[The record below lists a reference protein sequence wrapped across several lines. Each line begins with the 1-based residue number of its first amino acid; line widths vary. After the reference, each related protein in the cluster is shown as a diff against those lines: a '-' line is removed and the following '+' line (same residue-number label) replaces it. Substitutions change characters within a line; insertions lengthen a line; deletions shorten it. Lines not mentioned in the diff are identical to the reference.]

1 VIGSKPPASFALEP
15 DAGGDALVHR
25 SGRTWEHLRNSP
37 TFWIGAL
44 LVTGVTLAAIFA
56 PLLAPHDPTL
66 QFDDG
71 LTTIGAPLSHSSR
84 FPLGTD
90 FEGRDILSRLLFG
103 ARLSL
108 TITFVGNGLAVAL
121 GVVLGAVAG
130 WWQGWPGSVIM
141 RFTDMMLAF
150 PSLLLALALVG
161 IRGPSLSVIILVI
174 AMVSWT
180 GLCRITY
187 GQVTAL
193 RERPWIEGAR
203 ATGLSDLRI
212 LMRHVMPHLLAP
224 IVVYATLGMA
234 LTVVFEGSL
243 AYLGLGVPSPT
254 ASWGRMIRDGSDPN
268 SLQFYWLIVYPS
280 LALFVTVLGFNLI
293 GDALRDALDPRSP
306 ARRLR

>member
-1 VIGSKPPASFALEP
+1 MIGSAPPTHFALDPEA
-15 DAGGDALVHR
+15 DGEATARRG
-25 SGRTWEHLRNSP
+25 GRTWSSLRRSP
-37 TFWIGAL
+37 TFWVGAILIG
-44 LVTGVTLAAIFA
+44 GVISAAAFA
-56 PLLAPHDPTL
+56 PLLAPHDPTV
-66 QFDDG
+66 QFNDG
-71 LTTIGAPLSHSSR
+71 LTTIGAPLSHSSK

-90 FEGRDILSRLLFG
+90 FEGRDIMSRLLFG

-108 TITFVGNGLAVAL
+108 TITFAGNGLAVAL
-121 GVVLGAVAG
+121 GVLVGAIAG
-130 WWQGWPGSVIM
+130 WWQGWLGSIIM

-161 IRGPSLSVIILVI
+161 IRGPSLSVIVLVI

-193 RERPWIEGAR
+193 RERLWIEAAR
-203 ATGLSDLRI
+203 ATGLADLRI
-212 LMRHVMPHLLAP
+212 LVRHIMPHLLAP

-243 AYLGLGVPSPT
+243 AYLGLGVPSP
-254 ASWGRMIRDGSDPN
+254 ASSWGRMIRDGSDPN

-280 LALFVTVLGFNLI
+280 LALFVTVLGFNFV
-293 GDALRDALDPRSP
+293 GDALRDALDPRS
-306 ARRLR
+306 ATTRTK

>member
-1 VIGSKPPASFALEP
+1 VIGSAPPAHFSLEP
-15 DAGGDALVHR
+15 EPGAETSIPR
-25 SGRTWEHLRNSP
+25 RGRTWWYLRHSP
-37 TFWIGAL
+37 TFWLGVSLVAGVGLAAL
-44 LVTGVTLAAIFA
+44 LA
-56 PLLAPHDPTL
+56 PWIAPHDPTVP
-66 QFDDG
+66 FDDG
-71 LTTIGAPLSHSSR
+71 LSTLGAPLSHSTK

-108 TITFVGNGLAVAL
+108 TITVVGNGIAVAL
-121 GVVLGAVAG
+121 GVALGAAAG
-130 WWQGWPGSVIM
+130 WWQGWLGSIIM
-141 RFTDMMLAF
+141 RFTDVMLAF

-161 IRGPSLSVIILVI
+161 IRGPSLGVIVVVI

-187 GQVTAL
+187 GQVSAL
-193 RERPWIEGAR
+193 RERPWIETAR
-203 ATGLSDLRI
+203 ATGLTDARI

-234 LTVVFEGSL
+234 LTIVFEGSL
-243 AYLGLGVPSPT
+243 AYLGLGVPSPA

-280 LALFVTVLGFNLI
+280 LALFLTVLGFNFL
-293 GDALRDALDPRSP
+293 GDALRDALDPRSASIR
-306 ARRLR
+306 AR

>member
-1 VIGSKPPASFALEP
+1 MIGSAPPAHFALEP
-15 DAGGDALVHR
+15 EANGESPFHR
-25 SGRTWEHLRNSP
+25 SGRTWGYLRRSP
-37 TFWIGAL
+37 TFWIGAFL
-44 LVTGVTLAAIFA
+44 IAGVAMAAIFA
-56 PLLAPHDPTL
+56 PLLAPHDPTV

-71 LTTIGAPLSHSSR
+71 LTAIGAPLNHSSK

-108 TITFVGNGLAVAL
+108 TITVAGNGLAVAL
-121 GVVLGAVAG
+121 GVALGALAG
-130 WWQGWPGSVIM
+130 WRQGWLGNVIM
-141 RFTDMMLAF
+141 RFTDVMLSF

-161 IRGPSLSVIILVI
+161 IRGPSLGVIVLVI

-193 RERPWIEGAR
+193 RERPWIEAAR
-203 ATGLSDLRI
+203 ATGLADLRI
-212 LMRHVMPHLLAP
+212 LVLHIMPHLLAP

-243 AYLGLGVPSPT
+243 AYLGLSVPSPA
-254 ASWGRMIRDGSDPN
+254 ASWGRMIRDGTDPN

-280 LALFVTVLGFNLI
+280 LALFVTVLGFNFV
-293 GDALRDALDPRSP
+293 GDALRDALDPRSAITR
-306 ARRLR
+306 AR

>member
-1 VIGSKPPASFALEP
+1 VIGSAPPAHFALEP
-15 DAGGDALVHR
+15 EADGETSVRR
-25 SGRTWEHLRNSP
+25 SGRTWGHLRQSP
-37 TFWIGAL
+37 TFWIGAIL
-44 LVTGVTLAAIFA
+44 IGGVTLAAVFA
-56 PLLAPHDPTL
+56 PLIAPHDPAV
-66 QFDDG
+66 QFADG
-71 LTTIGAPLSHSSR
+71 LTSIGAPLGHSSE

-108 TITFVGNGLAVAL
+108 TITFAGNGLAVAL

-130 WWQGWPGSVIM
+130 WWQGWLGNIIM

-161 IRGPSLSVIILVI
+161 IRGPSLGVIVLVI

-187 GQVTAL
+187 GQVIAL
-193 RERPWIEGAR
+193 RERPWIEAAR
-203 ATGLSDLRI
+203 ATGLADLRI
-212 LMRHVMPHLLAP
+212 LVRHIMPHLLAP
-224 IVVYATLGMA
+224 IVVYTTLGMA

-243 AYLGLGVPSPT
+243 AYLGLGVPSP
-254 ASWGRMIRDGSDPN
+254 ASSWGRMIRDGSDPN

-280 LALFVTVLGFNLI
+280 LALFVTVLGFNFV
-293 GDALRDALDPRSP
+293 GDALRDALDPRSTST
-306 ARRLR
+306 RTR

>member
-1 VIGSKPPASFALEP
+1 VIGSAPPAHFALEP
-15 DAGGDALVHR
+15 EADGDSPFQR
-25 SGRTWEHLRNSP
+25 GGRTWGYLRRSP
-37 TFWIGAL
+37 TFWIGAF
-44 LVTGVTLAAIFA
+44 LVAGVTLAAIFA
-56 PLLAPHDPTL
+56 PLLAPHDPTV

-71 LTTIGAPLSHSSR
+71 LTSIGAPLNHSAK

-108 TITFVGNGLAVAL
+108 TITFVGNGLAVVLGVAL
-121 GVVLGAVAG
+121 GALAG
-130 WWQGWPGSVIM
+130 WWQGWLGNAVM
-141 RFTDMMLAF
+141 RFTDVMLAF

-161 IRGPSLSVIILVI
+161 IRGPSLSVIVLVI

-193 RERPWIEGAR
+193 RERPWIEAAR
-203 ATGLSDLRI
+203 ATGLTDLRI

-243 AYLGLGVPSPT
+243 AYLGLGVPSPA
-254 ASWGRMIRDGSDPN
+254 ASWGRMIRDGADPN

-280 LALFVTVLGFNLI
+280 LALFVTVLGFNFV
-293 GDALRDALDPRSP
+293 GDALRDALDPRSAITR
-306 ARRLR
+306 AR